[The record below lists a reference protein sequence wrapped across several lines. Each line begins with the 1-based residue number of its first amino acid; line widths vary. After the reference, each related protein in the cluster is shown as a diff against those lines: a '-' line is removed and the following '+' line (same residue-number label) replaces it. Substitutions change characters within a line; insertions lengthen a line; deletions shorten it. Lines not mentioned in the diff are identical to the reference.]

1 VSTDPRGQPASA
13 GPRELMACLLA
24 DRLRDGELVVV
35 GGASVIPM
43 AAALLAQA
51 THAPNLTLLTGSG
64 AVNPRPSRLEPS
76 GGDWEYLRT
85 AEAHFTIEDVF
96 DDCERGR
103 YDVSIFGGL
112 QIDRYGNFNLTFVG
126 GTLSQPRFRGPG
138 FVNAGIANAASRF
151 MLCCEAHERRVLV
164 ERVDFAS
171 GAGARRPD
179 GSPYPPGRAGHG
191 PDHCVTPLCCLEV
204 GADGRLA
211 LASIHPGVGAAELA
225 RRTGFALDAAPDT
238 PLTAP
243 PSPDQLA
250 TLRERVDPGGALR
263 VGVAT

>member
-1 VSTDPRGQPASA
+1 
-13 GPRELMACLLA
+13 MACLLA
-24 DRLRDGELVVV
+24 DRLRDGELVVI
-35 GGASVIPM
+35 GGASLIPM

-64 AVNPRPSRLEPS
+64 AVNPRPSRLEAS

-112 QIDRYGNFNLTFVG
+112 QIDAFGNFNLTFVG
-126 GTLSQPRFRGPG
+126 GTLEQPRFRGPG
-138 FVNAGIANAASRF
+138 FVNTGIANAAPRF
-151 MLCCEAHERRVLV
+151 MLCCEVHDRRVLV

-179 GSPYPPGRAGHG
+179 GAPYPPGRPGQG
-191 PDHCVTPLCCLEV
+191 PDHCVTPLCCLV
-204 GADGRLA
+204 IGNAGRFELS
-211 LASIHPGVGAAELA
+211 SIHPGVDPDEV
-225 RRTGFALDAAPDT
+225 RERTGFALDAGPDT
-238 PLTAP
+238 PLTAE
-243 PSPDQLA
+243 PSSEQLA
-250 TLRERVDPGGALR
+250 ILRERVDPHGALR
-263 VGVAT
+263 TSVVA

>member
-1 VSTDPRGQPASA
+1 
-13 GPRELMACLLA
+13 MACLLA
-24 DRLRDGELVVV
+24 DRLRDGELVVI

-64 AVNPRPSRLEPS
+64 AVNPRPSRLKAS
-76 GGDWEYLRT
+76 SGDWEYLRT

-112 QIDRYGNFNLTFVG
+112 QIDAYGNFNLTYVG
-126 GTLSQPRFRGPG
+126 GTLDQPHFRGPG
-138 FVNAGIANAASRF
+138 LVNAGIANSASRF
-151 MLCCEAHERRVLV
+151 MLCCETHERRVLV

-179 GSPYPPGRAGHG
+179 GTPYPAGRPGRG
-191 PDHCVTPLCCLEV
+191 PDHCVTPLCCLRI
-204 GADGRLA
+204 GSGGRFE
-211 LASIHPGVGAAELA
+211 LASIHPGVSPAELVE
-225 RRTGFALDAAPDT
+225 RTGFALDAGPDT
-238 PLTAP
+238 PVTAT
-243 PSPDQLA
+243 PSPARLA
-250 TLRERVDPGGALR
+250 VLRERVDPGGTLR
-263 VGVAT
+263 SRVRA